1 MERTSKTNKYKKKGK
16 KRIDNT
22 HDAGESTHESCEYI
36 IIITIICE
44 SLVAADNKIVYKP
57 SANLHQ

>member
-16 KRIDNT
+16 KRIENT
-22 HDAGESTHESCEYI
+22 HDAEESTHESCEYI
-36 IIITIICE
+36 IITIFCE
-44 SLVAADNKIVYKP
+44 SLVAADNKIVYRP